1 MSLRYHLNK
10 EAIPAGIFLLL
21 AAASM
26 FLQNV
31 IIPNLTDRVAYGIGG
46 LLVIVAILLF
56 TRSRN
61 AACGVFFIILTVVA
75 VIGIIAW
82 AMTKTIVPLAYLYG
96 ARAISFLGLSIVCL
110 RRKHEPK
117 SGPWFTAVAIYVIA
131 LPFLFFY
138 GIQEPAISNNLVY
151 YLTVTDLLLFIGLLL
166 TAIAFRNAPET
177 AAYGEYD
184 TASAPQSQSASQ
196 TQWTPQYGSVSDSSS
211 KPAEKTPEILRQ
223 EEAQNSEAK
232 STTTPISSMDRPN
245 TERASSDETAQ
256 VETAQVEWLD
266 D

>member
-1 MSLRYHLNK
+1 MPTRYHLNK

-26 FLQNV
+26 FLQRV

-56 TRSRN
+56 TRNRN

-82 AMTKTIVPLAYLYG
+82 AMAKTIVPLAYLYG
-96 ARAISFLGLSIVCL
+96 ARAICFLGLSIVCL
-110 RRKHEPK
+110 RRKNEPK

-138 GIQEPAISNNLVY
+138 GLQEPVIPNTLIV

-166 TAIAFRNAPET
+166 TAIAFRNAPEVIDST
-177 AAYGEYD
+177 AYD
-184 TASAPQSQSASQ
+184 AASAPQSQSASQ

-211 KPAEKTPEILRQ
+211 KPAEKTPEVLRQ
-223 EEAQNSEAK
+223 EEAQNAGAK
-232 STTTPISSMDRPN
+232 STTAPTSSVDRPN
-245 TERASSDETAQ
+245 TEQASSAETAQ